1 MTETVVLL
9 VRANEHDRYWECQQC
24 YCLFPEQRESTD
36 TQCPHC
42 GAEITEW
49 VEPPG
54 R

>member
-1 MTETVVLL
+1 MPVVKL
-9 VRANEHDRYWECQQC
+9 VPFKPGAAVGGVEI
-24 YCLFPEQRESTD
+24 LFPEQRESID